1 MRVAFKNRLL
11 AASAVFAFGVASL
24 GAGRAQAAGLPGAP
38 PPFDKGG
45 VTIAV
50 VNYLSG
56 SDFLQAYEAGAARQG
71 KALGAS
77 IRLSEAQQ
85 DPNRLRA
92 LVQQAIDLHVQG
104 IVINN
109 GTKEALRDV
118 VQQAQAAGI
127 KVVTYDLDLGLPG
140 VPVVEQNDHTMADL
154 VLAQALKDN
163 GDHFNA
169 GEVYVAGFLPL
180 DHRHAAYRA
189 FLAAHPGIKNQAVWG
204 IVNSTTPASVA
215 DQTQAVFRAH
225 PDITVVFTPWDE
237 FARGV
242 KLGLGESGLN
252 AKVRIYGV
260 DTSTSDIQAMREPN
274 SPWVASAATNAAV
287 VGEVSVRAV
296 ALLIAGQ
303 NPGAKIDV
311 NPHLITRD
319 ELLKNDIKTI
329 QDLAAKD
336 PDFRQSDAATASWI
350 PVVSAK

>member
-1 MRVAFKNRLL
+1 MGG
-11 AASAVFAFGVASL
+11 SA
-24 GAGRAQAAGLPGAP
+24 AQAAGLAGAP
-38 PPFDKGG
+38 APFDHGG

-71 KALGAS
+71 HALGAT

-85 DPNRLRA
+85 DPSRLRA

-118 VQQAQAAGI
+118 VQKALAAGI

-140 VPVVEQNDHTMADL
+140 VPVVEQNDREMANI

-163 GDHFNA
+163 GDHFKA

-180 DHRHAAYRA
+180 DHRNAAYRA
-189 FLAAHPGIKNQAVWG
+189 ILAAHPGIKNEAVWG

-242 KLGLGESGLN
+242 KLGLDESNLSS
-252 AKVRIYGV
+252 KVRIYGV

-329 QDLAAKD
+329 QELAEKD
-336 PDFRQSDAATASWI
+336 PDFRQSDAATAAWI
-350 PVVSAK
+350 PSVATK

>member
-1 MRVAFKNRLL
+1 MRFSSLPRFLVATALL
-11 AASAVFAFGVASL
+11 GL
-24 GAGRAQAAGLPGAP
+24 PLAGRSAAAEGLAGAP
-38 PPFDKGG
+38 APFDKGG

-50 VNYLSG
+50 VNYLTG

-71 KALGAS
+71 HALGAK

-85 DPNRLRA
+85 DPNKLRA

-118 VQQAQAAGI
+118 VQQALKAGI
-127 KVVTYDLDLGLPG
+127 KVVTYDLDLGLPE
-140 VPVVEQNDHTMADL
+140 VPVVEQNDKQMATL
-154 VLAQALKDN
+154 VLDQALKDH
-163 GDHFNA
+163 GTHFKA

-180 DHRHAAYRA
+180 DHRNAAYHA
-189 FLAAHPGIKNQAVWG
+189 ILAANPGITNEAVWG
-204 IVNSTTPASVA
+204 VVNSTTPASVA

-242 KLGLGESGLN
+242 KLGLDESGLSS
-252 AKVRIYGV
+252 KVHIYGV

-274 SPWVASAATNAAV
+274 SPWVASAATNASV

-303 NPGAKIDV
+303 DVGHKIEV

-319 ELLKNDIKTI
+319 ALLRDDIKTI

-336 PDFRQSDAATASWI
+336 PDFRKSDAATAPWI
-350 PVVSAK
+350 PVPGDK

>member
-1 MRVAFKNRLL
+1 MRNGLMSRLFGATAKGSLVCGAAAAPAL
-11 AASAVFAFGVASL
+11 AD
-24 GAGRAQAAGLPGAP
+24 GLPGAP

-45 VTIAV
+45 ITIAV

-71 KALGAS
+71 RALGVQ

-109 GTKEALRDV
+109 GTKEALTDV
-118 VQQAQAAGI
+118 VQQALHAGI
-127 KVVTYDLDLGLPG
+127 KVVTYDLDLGLPD
-140 VPVVEQNDHTMADL
+140 VPVVEQNDREMANL

-163 GDHFNA
+163 GDHFKS

-180 DHRHAAYRA
+180 DHRNAAYRA
-189 FLAAHPGIKNQAVWG
+189 FLAAHPGIKNEAVWG
-204 IVNSTTPASVA
+204 VVNSTTPASVA

-242 KLGLGESGLN
+242 KLGLDESNLS
-252 AKVRIYGV
+252 AHVKIYGV
-260 DTSTSDIQAMREPN
+260 DTSTSDILAMREPG
-274 SPWVASAATNAAV
+274 SPWVASAATNAGV

-303 NPGAKIDV
+303 NPGHKIEV
-311 NPHLITRD
+311 TPHLITRD
-319 ELLKNDIKTI
+319 ELLRDDIKTI
-329 QDLAAKD
+329 QELAAKN
-336 PDFRQSDAATASWI
+336 PAFRQSDAATAAWI
-350 PVVSAK
+350 PAPSGN